1 MKICNIVPLKYSY
14 LMYQQDYVMLLCHL
28 AKENIKYA
36 EEACDSKNY
45 KIMDNSIIELGEAFT
60 LEDLIKEARKCKV
73 DEIILPDV
81 FQDGKATL
89 SLVKDSINYLKD
101 NDILGEF
108 KLQAVCHGRT
118 IEEFKKSFEELN
130 KIKEIDVIGIPK
142 VLTKTF
148 GNRCELYDVFKN
160 TNKEIHLLGCWDS
173 FNELK
178 VLPKEAFSKIRS
190 LDTCL
195 ISLLSQNGNDAFN
208 TKRPS
213 KTIDF
218 NKTRVNISNY
228 YKMNEQLTN
237 YINDKINN

>member
-14 LMYQQDYVMLLCHL
+14 LMYQQDIVMLLCHL
-28 AKENIKYA
+28 AKDYDKYA
-36 EEACDSKNY
+36 KEARDSKNY

-73 DEIILPDV
+73 NEIILPDV

-108 KLQAVCHGRT
+108 KLQAVCHGKT
-118 IEEFKKSFEELN
+118 IDEFKSSFKALN
-130 KIKEIDVIGIPK
+130 MIKEIDVIGIPK

-148 GNRCELYDVFKN
+148 GNRCSLYDIFKN
-160 TNKEIHLLGCWDS
+160 TDKEIHLLGCWDS

-178 VLPKEAFSKIRS
+178 ILPNEAFNKIRS

-195 ISLLSQNGNDAFN
+195 ISILSQKGNDVFN
-208 TKRPS
+208 TDRPKKS
-213 KTIDF
+213 IDF
-218 NKTRVNISNY
+218 NKTKVNVSNY

-237 YINDKINN
+237 FIKDQTDN

>member
-28 AKENIKYA
+28 SKENVKYA
-36 EEACDSKNY
+36 EEANFSQNY
-45 KIMDNSIIELGEAFT
+45 KIMDNSIIELGEAFN
-60 LEDLIKEARKCKV
+60 LDDLIIEARKCKAN
-73 DEIILPDV
+73 EIILPDV
-81 FQDGKATL
+81 FQNGESTL

-101 NDILGEF
+101 NNILGEF
-108 KLQAVCHGRT
+108 KLQAVCHGKT
-118 IEEFKKSFEELN
+118 IDEFKSSFKALN
-130 KIKEIDVIGIPK
+130 MIKEIDVIGIPK

-148 GNRCELYDVFKN
+148 GNRCSLYDIFKN

-173 FNELK
+173 FDELNI
-178 VLPKEAFSKIRS
+178 LPKEAFSKIRS

-195 ISLLSQNGNDAFN
+195 IALLSQNGDDVFN
-208 TKRPS
+208 TKRPQ

-237 YINDKINN
+237 YINEKN